1 MLSFVV
7 LFFLGLWI
15 LVTILFIMLG
25 LKAKWHFILSLLYV
39 AVIIVQLHDKGYCYK
54 TGKFFYETPVQER
67 VDEIIRQRI
76 LPDTRSTIA
85 DRFYQGNKQIITF
98 DPIIHYDSV
107 EQFKKINPDCCIFY
121 KDGVDLTFLPE
132 VMTGEIYG
140 VIEVNYLVFKHYS
153 GFMPNYGLEYS
164 PVERM
169 EDVYFIS
176 RCGEVKSFF
185 DYL

>member
-1 MLSFVV
+1 MSSFAV
-7 LFFLGLWI
+7 LFFLGLWT
-15 LVTILFIMLG
+15 LVIIMMLVWKSKRYLVLF
-25 LKAKWHFILSLLYV
+25 LLCI
-39 AVIIVQLHDKGYCYK
+39 AVITVQLHDKGYCYK
-54 TGKFFYETPVQER
+54 TGKFFYEIPVQER

-85 DRFYQGNKQIITF
+85 DRLYQGNKQIITF